1 MDQQSPQKPPY
12 VQLRKLHG
20 SGKQEAQV
28 LILASAPDSPTFLVQ
43 NIEFLNFLILQMKK
57 KNHTWLSGV
66 FSGSNEILEAKMV
79 GKKKC
84 TINKMLLA

>member
-1 MDQQSPQKPPY
+1 MYITVLTYYILVWLIFSIKSLMSFSLPTMDQQSPQKPPY

-57 KNHTWLSGV
+57 KNHT
-66 FSGSNEILEAKMV
+66 
-79 GKKKC
+79 
-84 TINKMLLA
+84 